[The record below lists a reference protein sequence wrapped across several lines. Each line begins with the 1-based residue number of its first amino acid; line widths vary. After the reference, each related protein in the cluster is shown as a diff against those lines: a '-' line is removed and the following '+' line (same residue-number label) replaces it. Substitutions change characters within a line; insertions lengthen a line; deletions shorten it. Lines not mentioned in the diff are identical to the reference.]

1 MVAVLAG
8 ARVRARRLA
17 LGLRQAAVA
26 RAVGVSAAYL
36 NLIEHDRRR
45 VGGVLLDR
53 LAGVLGVPPAVLAEG
68 GEAALLDALRA
79 AAAAEEGAG
88 AEAGRAEELLSRFPG
103 WARLVAAQALRI
115 ERLDRA
121 VGLLNDRLGQD
132 PHLSA
137 ALHEVL
143 SAVASVRSTAAILV
157 ETPDIE
163 PEWRTRFLSNVH
175 EDSERLAGAAE
186 ALVAYLDADGVEAGP
201 AGDPLAE
208 VEALMAAQG
217 WHLAGLEAGEA
228 GSPAAGSPAAGSS
241 AAGALEAGIAG
252 LASGAAR
259 ALAWALVAELSAE
272 AAAMPAAAFDAAA
285 AECGRDPLRLAARF
299 GVPVLAAMRRLALR
313 PGAPEGLVLCDGAG
327 AILFRKPVAEFP
339 LPRGAGGGC
348 PLWPLYAALGRPGQP
363 VAALAELP
371 GPLPRRHLLRGF
383 CELRH
388 PQGFAGPEVRRAAML
403 IGPVLP
409 AGPLPAGSGP
419 PLPVG
424 PVCRICPR
432 GDCPARREPSILT
445 EAGAAGAAQRAG
457 IGF

>member
-8 ARVRARRLA
+8 ARVRERRLA

-68 GEAALLDALRA
+68 GEAALIDALRA
-79 AAAAEEGAG
+79 AAASDEGAG
-88 AEAGRAEELLSRFPG
+88 AEVARGEELLSRFPG
-103 WARLVAAQALRI
+103 WARLVAAQAARI

-163 PEWRTRFLSNVH
+163 PEWRARFLANVH
-175 EDSERLAGAAE
+175 EDSERLAAAAE
-186 ALVAYLDADGVEAGP
+186 ALVRYLDAGEGEAGL

-208 VEALMAAQG
+208 VEAWLAARG
-217 WHLAGLEAGEA
+217 WHLPELEPGGAGVAAVEIGRLA
-228 GSPAAGSPAAGSS
+228 GS
-241 AAGALEAGIAG
+241 
-252 LASGAAR
+252 AAR
-259 ALAWALVAELSAE
+259 SMAASLAAELAAE

-285 AECGRDPLRLAARF
+285 EGYGRDPLRLAQHF
-299 GVPVLAAMRRLALR
+299 TVPVLAAMRRLALR
-313 PGAPEGLVLCDGAG
+313 PGAVEGLLVCDGAG
-327 AILFRKPVAEFP
+327 AVLFRKPVAGFP

-348 PLWPLYAALGRPGQP
+348 PLWPVYAALARPGQP

-371 GPLPRRHLLRGF
+371 GPLPRRHALRAF
-383 CELRH
+383 CEARH
-388 PQGFAGPEVRRAAML
+388 PAGFGGPEVRRAAML
-403 IGPVLP
+403 IAPALP
-409 AGPLPAGSGP
+409 PGPLPADAGP
-419 PLPVG
+419 VVAVG

-432 GDCPARREPSILT
+432 EACPARREPSILA
-445 EAGAAGAAQRAG
+445 EAGTG